1 MEDIQFEE
9 MRSQIAILKSKL
21 EKQEIVNDSILRD
34 SMQMKVNNI
43 NKRAYKVIFGA
54 FACMPLFILIHYSS
68 HISWPVIIGSI
79 LILLCSAIG
88 TYLIHHDVMKSG
100 FMNGNV
106 AEVSKALVKMK
117 CQYTNWTK
125 YAISPTII
133 LMGWYTYDFVTQMG
147 YQGTILMIMLV
158 CCVICG
164 FIGAYA
170 GISRNKKTIRECDEI
185 LSQLVSKDGE
195 ATCNADAS
203 LSSKF
208 DSIEF
213 QVRTMFTRGFIS
225 MFVFAILA
233 FATFHMPA
241 SFALAAILATGLVA
255 LAHIILCRDMVN
267 GNTLCQSGSELRE
280 TTSNF
285 KSNFKIA
292 SLLDFLVSV
301 SLAGC
306 VAFIISVIQ
315 PLPMSLILAAFAGL
329 VVLAAVLNR
338 NTYNKVK
345 SLCDEIIEQLG

>member
-9 MRSQIAILKSKL
+9 MRSQIAILKNKL
-21 EKQEIVNDSILRD
+21 EKQEIVNDRILRD
-34 SMQMKVNNI
+34 SMQTKVNNI

-54 FACMPLFILIHYSS
+54 FACIPLLIMIHYSS

-79 LILLCSAIG
+79 FILLCSAVG
-88 TYLIHHDVMKSG
+88 TFLIHHDVMKSG

-125 YAISPTII
+125 YTIPPTII

-147 YQGTILMIMLV
+147 YQGTMLMIMLV

-185 LSQLVSKDGE
+185 LLQLVNKDGE
-195 ATCNADAS
+195 TANNADAS
-203 LSSKF
+203 LTSKF

-241 SFALAAILATGLVA
+241 SFALAAILVTGLA
-255 LAHIILCRDMVN
+255 DLAHIILCRDMVN
-267 GNTLCQSGSELRE
+267 GNTLCQRGSELRE
-280 TTSNF
+280 TTINF
-285 KSNFKIA
+285 KSNFMIA
-292 SLLDFLVSV
+292 SIINFAVSM

-306 VAFIISVIQ
+306 VVFILSIIQ
-315 PLPMSLILAAFAGL
+315 PLPMALLATAFVLILLLAAFI
-329 VVLAAVLNR
+329 NR
-338 NTYNKVK
+338 NTYNKVM
-345 SLCDEIIEQLG
+345 SLCDEIIEQLA